1 LRNKNT
7 HLFDYET
14 KIKKEYSDDQLFEKV
29 FNNILI
35 NYNNPEILGSLSFAD
50 LNQTA
55 QYVFGQ
61 LKYLTGKQKP
71 MLVKYESYPTL
82 SCPTPC
88 SYELLTWQTLFYL
101 ALTIF
106 VLALATVLL
115 YSVFLRKQYIQLKAR
130 SKTLKYAKVDS

>member
-1 LRNKNT
+1 VFT
-7 HLFDYET
+7 ET
-14 KIKKEYSDDQLFEKV
+14 LAK
-29 FNNILI
+29 
-35 NYNNPEILGSLSFAD
+35 YNNPDILGSMSFDD
-50 LNQTA
+50 LNKTA
-55 QYVFGQ
+55 QFIYNE
-61 LKYLTGKQKP
+61 LKYLTVKHKP
-71 MLVKYESYPTL
+71 PLIKYESYPTL

-88 SYELLTWQTLFYL
+88 SYELMTWQTLFYL